1 MRTEKGRRAE
11 PCYNPSMTAR
21 GRLAIALAS
30 LVVVAYSLGGFVLG
44 RVAGDTTYGQL
55 ALFNEVLRIVL
66 DAYVEPVNVDRAMTG
81 ARVGLTDALDGD
93 SAYLDAEEFRAYQ
106 AVTGRENDAEIGVI
120 LSRRV
125 SFLMVVS
132 TRAGSPAEKAG
143 IRPGDLVKTIDGHHS
158 RPISAVAG
166 QRMLRGAPGS
176 VVKITLLRVGADPIS
191 VDVVRERLTPLSAS
205 GRMLEGGAAY
215 VKIGEFTP
223 RMTEEVRADVEG
235 FKRAGAQKLV
245 LDLRG
250 AGYGE
255 LAEGVKVAELF
266 MKGGVVAKVAGA
278 KAEEQVLNADPAR
291 SIWDRPMAVLT
302 DNGTSGAGEIVAA
315 ALLDAGRA
323 SVVGEPTF
331 GRAPIQRAIVL
342 PDGGLVLTVARYV
355 SPKGTAIH
363 GKGVTPSVIVQE
375 RPDEDAPEGVPAGD
389 PILEKALEVL
399 RGDVKKAA

>member
-1 MRTEKGRRAE
+1 MS
-11 PCYNPSMTAR
+11 PR

-30 LVVVAYSLGGFVLG
+30 TMLVAYVALGSLLG
-44 RVAGDTTYGQL
+44 RVLGDTTYGQL

-66 DAYVEPVNVDRAMTG
+66 EAYVEPVNVDRAMNG

-106 AVTGRENDAEIGVI
+106 AAGHETDAEIGVI

-125 SFLMVVS
+125 AFLMVVS
-132 TRAGSPAEKAG
+132 VRAGSPAHKAG
-143 IRPGDLVKTIDGHHS
+143 VRPGDLIKTIDGKHS
-158 RPISAVAG
+158 RPVSAVAG

-176 VVKITLLRVGADPIS
+176 VVKLSILRVGSDPVN
-191 VDVVRERLTPLSAS
+191 VDVVRERLTPIPSTA
-205 GRMLEGGAAY
+205 RMLDGGAAY
-215 VKIGEFTP
+215 VKVGEFTAK
-223 RMTEEVRADVEG
+223 TTDEVRADVEG
-235 FKRAGAQKLV
+235 FKRAGARQLV

-250 AGYGE
+250 AGHGE
-255 LAEGVKVAELF
+255 LSEGVKMAELF
-266 MKGGVVAKVAGA
+266 MQGGVVAKVAGA

-291 SIWDRPMAVLT
+291 SVWDRPMAVLT

-331 GRAPIQRAIVL
+331 GRAPIQRAVVL
-342 PDGGLVLTVARYV
+342 PEGGLVLTVARYV

-363 GKGVTPSVIVQE
+363 GKGVTPSVPVE
-375 RPDEDAPEGVPAGD
+375 DRVDEDSAEGAPAGD

-399 RGDVKKAA
+399 RGEIKKAA

>member
-1 MRTEKGRRAE
+1 MAGQAVAV
-11 PCYNPSMTAR
+11 YNQSMTPR
-21 GRLAIALAS
+21 GRLAVALAS
-30 LVVVAYSLGGFVLG
+30 LVVVGYSLGGFVLG

-66 DAYVEPVNVDRAMTG
+66 DAYVEPVNVDRAMNG
-81 ARVGLTDALDGD
+81 ARIGLTDALDGD
-93 SAYLDAEEFRAYQ
+93 SAYLDADEFRAYQ

-132 TRAGSPAEKAG
+132 ARAGSPADKAG
-143 IRPGDLVKTIDGHHS
+143 IRPGDLVKTIDGKHS

-176 VVKITLLRVGADPIS
+176 VVKLTLLRMGSDPIS
-191 VDVVRERLTPLSAS
+191 LDVVRERLTPLSAS
-205 GRMLEGGAAY
+205 GRMLDGGAAY

-223 RMTEEVRADVEG
+223 RTTEEVRADVEG
-235 FKRAGAQKLV
+235 FKRAGARELV

-250 AGYGE
+250 AGFGE
-255 LAEGVKVAELF
+255 LSEGVKLAELF

-291 SIWDRPMAVLT
+291 SVWDRPMAVLT

-342 PDGGLVLTVARYV
+342 PEGGLVLTVARYV

-399 RGDVKKAA
+399 RGEVKKAA

>member
-1 MRTEKGRRAE
+1 
-11 PCYNPSMTAR
+11 MTPR
-21 GRLAIALAS
+21 GRLAVAVAS

-66 DAYVEPVNVDRAMTG
+66 DAYVEPVNVDRAMNG

-106 AVTGRENDAEIGVI
+106 ALTGRENDAEIGVI

-143 IRPGDLVKTIDGHHS
+143 IRPGDLVKTIDGKHS
-158 RPISAVAG
+158 RPLSAVEGA
-166 QRMLRGAPGS
+166 RMLRGAPGS
-176 VVKITLLRVGADPIS
+176 VVKLALLRMGSDPIA

-205 GRMLEGGAAY
+205 GRMLDGGAAY
-215 VKIGEFTP
+215 VKVGEFTP
-223 RMTEEVRADVEG
+223 RMTEELRADVEG
-235 FKRAGAQKLV
+235 FKKAGAQKLV

-250 AGYGE
+250 AGFGE
-255 LAEGVKVAELF
+255 LSEGVKMAELF

-278 KAEEQVLNADPAR
+278 KADERVLNADPAR
-291 SIWDRPMAVLT
+291 SVWDRPMAVLT

-342 PDGGLVLTVARYV
+342 PEGGLVLTVARYV

-363 GKGVTPSVIVQE
+363 GKGVTPSVLVQD
-375 RPDEDAPEGVPAGD
+375 RSTDEDAPEGAPAGD

-399 RGDVKKAA
+399 SGGEVKKAA